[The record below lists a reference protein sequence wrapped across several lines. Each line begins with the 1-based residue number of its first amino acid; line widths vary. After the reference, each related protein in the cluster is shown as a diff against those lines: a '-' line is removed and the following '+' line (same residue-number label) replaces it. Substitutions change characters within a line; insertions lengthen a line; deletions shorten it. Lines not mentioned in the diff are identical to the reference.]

1 MNRAHNLRRRS
12 VSRGRALD
20 ILRRVKVL
28 IVEDDLQL
36 ARFLRRV
43 LMEEGYTA
51 DISSS
56 GADAIEQAKSGV
68 YDLVLLDWMLPDLDG
83 LAVVRELRRLSLV
96 TPILMLT
103 ARGETKERVLG
114 LKAGADDYL
123 VKPFEV
129 DELLARVH
137 AQVRRTSD
145 YTRLRIGDLELSRT
159 GPSARIKGAALELSA
174 REYDFLMYLA
184 HHQGKPVPRAE
195 LLRHIWDTT
204 TDPNSNLVD
213 VMVSR
218 LRDKLGPHAWMV
230 DTVRGLGYCLRTEP
244 AS

>member
-1 MNRAHNLRRRS
+1 M
-12 VSRGRALD
+12 
-20 ILRRVKVL
+20 KVL

-43 LMEEGYTA
+43 LMEEDYTVDLSA
-51 DISSS
+51 S
-56 GADAIEQAKSGV
+56 GSEAMEQARTGV
-68 YDLVLLDWMLPDLDG
+68 YDLIIIDWMLPDLDG

-129 DELLARVH
+129 DELLARVF
-137 AQVRRTSD
+137 ALVRRNAD
-145 YTRLRIGDLELSRT
+145 YTRLRIGGLELSRS
-159 GPSARIKGAALELSA
+159 GPSARLHGSALELSS
-174 REYDFLMYLA
+174 REYEFLLYLA

-195 LLRHIWDTT
+195 LLRHIWDTSA
-204 TDPNSNLVD
+204 DPNSNLVD
-213 VMVSR
+213 VLVSR
-218 LRDKLGPHAWMV
+218 LRDKLGPYAWMV
-230 DTVRGLGYCLRTEP
+230 DTVRGLGYCLRSEP
-244 AS
+244 PT